1 MTSFA
6 TSHENAK
13 FKGII
18 LMVLSTLFMGL
29 NNALLKWLSD
39 TIPATQLL
47 SMRSAVI
54 CLIILAIAARY
65 RSLAVIRIG
74 NPRGH
79 LLWGGVQFIN
89 GILFILAVAVL
100 PLADTIA
107 LTFAGPLFLTALAIP
122 FLGENVGWRRWVAI
136 IVGFLGIVIITR
148 PTPEAFRLLALLPLG
163 VALSG
168 AIRDIISLRLTAHE
182 GSLAILFSSSV
193 IAMVL
198 TLPLAPFG
206 WIMPNAMEWGLVALT
221 GCSVCLG
228 QYFMIETFRF
238 AEAKVVAPL
247 RYTAIIWSVALG
259 YMVWG
264 DIPDSWTV
272 TGTMIVVASG
282 IYILRRE
289 YKLRDVE

>member
-1 MTSFA
+1 MTAFA
-6 TSHENAK
+6 TTHENAK

-39 TIPATQLL
+39 TIPTTQLL

-65 RSLAVIRIG
+65 RSLAVIRMG
-74 NPRGH
+74 NKRGH
-79 LLWGGVQFIN
+79 LLWGGVHFIN
-89 GILFILAVAVL
+89 GILFILAVSVL
-100 PLADTIA
+100 PLADAIA
-107 LTFAGPLFLTALAIP
+107 IGFAGPLFLTALAIP
-122 FLGENVGWRRWVAI
+122 FLGEQVGWRRWSAI

-148 PTPEAFRLLALLPLG
+148 PTPETFRLLALIPLG

-168 AIRDIISLRLTAHE
+168 AIRDIITRKLTAHE

-193 IAMVL
+193 ISVVF
-198 TLPLAPFG
+198 TLPMAPFG
-206 WIMPNAMEWGLVALT
+206 WVMPNATEWGLAALT

-228 QYFMIETFRF
+228 QYFMIETFRY

-247 RYTAIIWSVALG
+247 RYTAIIWSVILG
-259 YMVWG
+259 FVVWG
-264 DIPDSWTV
+264 DLPDSWTV
-272 TGTMIVVASG
+272 TGTLVVVASG
-282 IYILRRE
+282 IYILNRE
-289 YKLRDVE
+289 YRARGE